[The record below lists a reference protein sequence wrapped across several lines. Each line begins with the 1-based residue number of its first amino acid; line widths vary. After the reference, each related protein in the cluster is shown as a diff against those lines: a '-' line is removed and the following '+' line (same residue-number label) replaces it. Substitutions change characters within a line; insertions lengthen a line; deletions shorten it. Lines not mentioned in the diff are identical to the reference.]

1 MPQNKA
7 AARVLEHPNGLD
19 RELTK
24 THKIILLHF
33 VRFGKL
39 FAKTCAVTL
48 TLLGLAAFA
57 GAVQIRRFGQV
68 FAALVYTHQATQAMP
83 NRHYIDR
90 WYYGRLLIVG
100 WRSNRMTDLPHDL
113 AEELCRKW
121 AKVEVQV

>member
-24 THKIILLHF
+24 THKTILLHF

-57 GAVQIRRFGQV
+57 GAVQGGGLPAVLAMLAAIVADNWALGAWFG
-68 FAALVYTHQATQAMP
+68 LGETEVY
-83 NRHYIDR
+83 
-90 WYYGRLLIVG
+90 LC
-100 WRSNRMTDLPHDL
+100 
-113 AEELCRKW
+113 AES
-121 AKVEVQV
+121 

>member
-1 MPQNKA
+1 MSQNKA

-24 THKIILLHF
+24 THKTILLHF

-57 GAVQIRRFGQV
+57 GAVQGGGLPAV
-68 FAALVYTHQATQAMP
+68 LAMLAA
-83 NRHYIDR
+83 
-90 WYYGRLLIVG
+90 IV
-100 WRSNRMTDLPHDL
+100 
-113 AEELCRKW
+113 AENWALGAWFSLDETEAYLC
-121 AKVEVQV
+121 AES

>member
-1 MPQNKA
+1 MYQNKE

-48 TLLGLAAFA
+48 TLLGLAAFT
-57 GAVQIRRFGQV
+57 GAVQGGGLPAV
-68 FAALVYTHQATQAMP
+68 LSLLAA
-83 NRHYIDR
+83 
-90 WYYGRLLIVG
+90 IVADNWALG
-100 WRSNRMTDLPHDL
+100 AWFSLGETEAYLC
-113 AEELCRKW
+113 AES
-121 AKVEVQV
+121 